1 MGSGTHRQSAPDLVL
16 LRAAQA
22 DPDSA
27 AAKRAA
33 SQLLS
38 RYEDRV
44 YAWCYRVVRDHDRA
58 LELAQEVLISAYR
71 NLKAFRGHS
80 RFSCWLFSIA
90 RNRCVSELRRPGLLL
105 DEERDPDSLTGS
117 GPDPAQALEEKLD
130 EEAILDLIRR
140 HLQPQEQQVL
150 WLRCIDRMPV
160 ETITQ
165 VLGIRQVSGARG
177 VLQSARRRLRVALS
191 QQRGANVEIGP

>member
-1 MGSGTHRQSAPDLVL
+1 MGSGTNRQSAPDLAL

-90 RNRCVSELRRPGLLL
+90 RNRCVSELRRPGLLV
-105 DEERDPDSLTGS
+105 DEERDPDSLVGG
-117 GPDPAQALEEKLD
+117 GPDPAQELEEKLD
-130 EEAILDLIRR
+130 EEAILDLVRK

-160 ETITQ
+160 ESITEM
-165 VLGIRQVSGARG
+165 LGIRQASGARG

-191 QQRGANVEIGP
+191 QQRAANVEIGP